1 MKIER
6 RAMKELIE
14 KIKAEEQFVY
24 CFDPTVTDNE
34 KKLRSEFNKGLHKAI
49 KIIESSKPKW
59 IDSPDKKGSW
69 WFLSPDE
76 TVSCATIIEVG
87 GELYREERDTHIY
100 HTSSYIGKWQK
111 AIMPEKE

>member
-14 KIKAEEQFVY
+14 KIK
-24 CFDPTVTDNE
+24 
-34 KKLRSEFNKGLHKAI
+34 GLVDKCNLIGMALYGYNQAI
-49 KIIESSKPKW
+49 DDVLKIIESSKPKW

>member
-1 MKIER
+1 
-6 RAMKELIE
+6 MKELIE
-14 KIKAEEQFVY
+14 KIK
-24 CFDPTVTDNE
+24 
-34 KKLRSEFNKGLHKAI
+34 GLVDKCNLIGMALYGYNQAI
-49 KIIESSKPKW
+49 VDVLKIIESSKPKW

>member
-1 MKIER
+1 
-6 RAMKELIE
+6 MKELIE
-14 KIKAEEQFVY
+14 EIKTLVDKCDLIGMSLYGYNQ
-24 CFDPTVTDNE
+24 
-34 KKLRSEFNKGLHKAI
+34 AI
-49 KIIESSKPKW
+49 DDVLEIIESSKPKW